1 MILST
6 NVKEAVQSLWSAK
19 QRSLLAL
26 IGILVGIGSVIAMV
40 SVGTIVQREALRQ
53 FKEMGTDILSITK
66 ASGKEGAR
74 GRDSGI
80 SLDIALGIPEYCSQ
94 IEMVAPY
101 ASVFGTLKYRGQKI
115 DTPALGVTSSFLDI
129 NKLKLLQGRFV
140 SDLDHF
146 MYFCVAG
153 AGVQQKLAE
162 LGVGEIVGTSIIY
175 MEKQF
180 TIMGTIAYAPP
191 TNMRPYEVSAGIMI
205 PLSTSRRLGQNE
217 GIRSILARMV
227 PDGDHLV
234 ATDEIRRY
242 FETQAEG
249 MSVRVQSA
257 EELIA
262 QMQKQMQ
269 MFTLLLGVIGSI
281 SLIVGGVGVMNV
293 MLVSVTER
301 RKEIGIRRALGA
313 RRKDIQG
320 QFLVE
325 SIFLCLTGGVLGVAL
340 GLAVSFAIARFSNW
354 QFFISHMAVVLG
366 VLVSAAVGL
375 FFGYYPARQAARMN
389 PIDALRT
396 E

>member
-1 MILST
+1 MINRA
-6 NVKEAVQSLWSAK
+6 NVKEAVLSLWSTK

-40 SVGTIVQREALRQ
+40 SVGTIVQHEALRQ
-53 FKEMGTDILSITK
+53 FREMGTDILSVAK
-66 ASGKEGAR
+66 ESGGDTR
-74 GRDSGI
+74 RSGGPGI
-80 SLDIALGIPEYCSQ
+80 SLDMARGIPRFCSQ
-94 IEMVAPY
+94 VDVVAPY
-101 ASVFGTLKYRGQKI
+101 SSVFGTLKYRGQKF
-115 DTPALGVTSSFLDI
+115 DAPALGVTGTFMDL
-129 NKLKLLQGRFV
+129 NKLTLLQGRFI

-153 AGVQQKLAE
+153 AAVQQKLSE
-162 LGVGEIVGTSIIY
+162 LGVKQTIGTKIIY
-175 MEKQF
+175 MDKQF
-180 TIMGTIAYAPP
+180 TIVGTVAYAPP

-217 GIRSILARMV
+217 GIRSILARMT
-227 PDGDHLV
+227 PDGDHLQ
-234 ATDEIRRY
+234 AADEIRRY
-242 FETQAEG
+242 FEAEAG
-249 MSVRVQSA
+249 GLTVRVQSA

-262 QMQKQMQ
+262 QMQKQMR

-281 SLIVGGVGVMNV
+281 SLVVGGVGVMNV

-325 SIFLCLTGGVLGVAL
+325 SIFLCLAGGLLGVLL
-340 GLAVSFAIARFSNW
+340 GLVVSFVIARFSNW
-354 QFFISHMAVVLG
+354 QFFVSHTAVVLG